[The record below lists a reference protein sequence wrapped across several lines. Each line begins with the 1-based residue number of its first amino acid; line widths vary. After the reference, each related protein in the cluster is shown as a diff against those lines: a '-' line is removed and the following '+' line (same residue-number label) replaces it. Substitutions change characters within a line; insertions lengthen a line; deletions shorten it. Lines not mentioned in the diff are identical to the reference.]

1 MKTRL
6 LGACVL
12 VALLVIFVPMFF
24 SSNPSPASAGDQAV
38 SLAIPPAQDSN
49 LQTRT
54 MSLAPGAPAASG
66 TVAPAA
72 SVASVAATATA
83 QAPAS
88 GDQLASVNIASNRP
102 ADVGTDAAAPKAPP
116 GGPTM
121 GSGASP
127 SQPVI
132 PLQGGASSATRTAV
146 AAGAVAVGAAAVAAA
161 THASSPA
168 QAAAPATAMPATA
181 SPAAAAATDHALYV
195 LNLSAYA
202 NADSVDRL
210 VRRVRGFGY
219 PVLTR
224 VITQAGKQLTLVTAG
239 PFDSRTSA
247 EAARLKITQTI
258 PGVPAKLVEGLG
270 HADSN
275 IASTPV
281 ATTTAARAAPAATPV
296 TAPPAAAAPPRAGG
310 YAVQLAAMGN
320 QGDANALRDKLRA
333 GGFDGYVDTVSVNG
347 KQLWRVRAGPQT
359 QRADAERVRDQIQA
373 KLGVG
378 GNVVR
383 VP

>member
-6 LGACVL
+6 LGAFVL

-24 SSNPSPASAGDQAV
+24 SSNPSSAPAGDQSV
-38 SLAIPPAQDSN
+38 SLTIPPVQDSN

-66 TVAPAA
+66 TAAPVANAA
-72 SVASVAATATA
+72 SAATTA
-83 QAPAS
+83 QASAS
-88 GDQLASVNIASNRP
+88 SSQLASVDIPSNRP
-102 ADVGTDAAAPKAPP
+102 TDVGTDAAAPKAQPN
-116 GGPTM
+116 GPTM

-132 PLQGGASSATRTAV
+132 PLQGGSSGVSKGAV
-146 AAGAVAVGAAAVAAA
+146 AAGAAMTGAAVVAAA
-161 THASSPA
+161 THDSSPTKSPVA
-168 QAAAPATAMPATA
+168 APVAATPAATPPAPSAAADR
-181 SPAAAAATDHALYV
+181 SIYV

-224 VITQAGKQLTLVTAG
+224 IITQAGKQLTLVTAG

-247 EAARLKITQTI
+247 EAARLKITQAI
-258 PGVPAKLVEGLG
+258 PSVPAKLVEGLG

-275 IASTPV
+275 IASAPV
-281 ATTTAARAAPAATPV
+281 ATTMAANAPRTAAVAASPT
-296 TAPPAAAAPPRAGG
+296 TAAAAPRTGG
-310 YAVQLAAMGN
+310 YAVQLAAMGS
-320 QGDANALRDKLRA
+320 QADANALRDKLRA
-333 GGFDGYVDTVSVNG
+333 AGFDGYVDTVSVNG

-373 KLGVG
+373 KLSVG